1 MSVAALAI
9 GAISALASAVI
20 GAVSSSNANKRAQSL
35 IDTQQK
41 EDKRWYEQKKNADY
55 MNRSEVQAVL
65 KKQRETL
72 DEYYKRSRATNVIT
86 GGTDEAAAMAQ
97 EAANKTIADTSTN
110 IASQATAYKDSLD
123 KQSRESEKQYAQIK
137 VGSEQ
142 AKANQIAQAAS
153 AGVGAG
159 LNLAGST
166 IKSSAT
172 VSGNGGNGSEGTNIT
187 KPEDMKQTL
196 DLPDINDY
204 QPNIPGYN
212 PNKFGYYNN

>member
-20 GAVSSSNANKRAQSL
+20 GAVSSSNANKRAQTL

-41 EDKRWYEQKKNADY
+41 EDKRWYEQKKNEDY

-110 IASQATAYKDSLD
+110 IAAQATAYKDSLD
-123 KQSRESEKQYAQIK
+123 KQSRESEKQYNQMK

-153 AGVGAG
+153 AGVSAG
-159 LNLAGST
+159 INLAGST

-172 VSGNGGNGSEGTNIT
+172 GSGSGGNGSEGTNIT

-204 QPNIPGYN
+204 QPNIPGY
-212 PNKFGYYNN
+212 KSKKVQYYNN

>member
-9 GAISALASAVI
+9 GAVGALASSVI
-20 GAVSSSNANKRAQSL
+20 GAVSSSNANKRAQTL

-41 EDKRWYEQKKNADY
+41 EDKRWYENKKNADY
-55 MNRSEVQAVL
+55 MNRSEVQAIL

-72 DEYYKRSRATNVIT
+72 DEYYKRNRATNVIT

-110 IASQATAYKDSLD
+110 IAAQATAYKDSLD

-153 AGVGAG
+153 AGVSTG
-159 LNLAGST
+159 LNLAGSA

-172 VSGNGGNGSEGTNIT
+172 GSGSGGNGSEGANIT

>member
-9 GAISALASAVI
+9 GAAGALASAVI
-20 GAVSSSNANKRAQSL
+20 GAVSSSNANKRAQTL

-97 EAANKTIADTSTN
+97 EAANKTIADTSAN
-110 IASQATAYKDSLD
+110 IAAQATAYKDSLD

-172 VSGNGGNGSEGTNIT
+172 GGSGGSDNAGTNIT

-196 DLPDINDY
+196 DLPNINDY

>member
-9 GAISALASAVI
+9 GAAGALASAVI
-20 GAVSSSNANKRAQSL
+20 GAVSSSNANKRAQTL

-41 EDKRWYEQKKNADY
+41 EDKRWYENKKNADY

-97 EAANKTIADTSTN
+97 EAANKTIADTSAN
-110 IASQATAYKDSLD
+110 IAAQATAYKDSLD

-153 AGVGAG
+153 GGVGAG
-159 LNLAGST
+159 LNLAGGA

-172 VSGNGGNGSEGTNIT
+172 GSGNGESVNGGTNIT

-196 DLPDINDY
+196 VLPDINDY

>member
-9 GAISALASAVI
+9 GAAGALASSVI
-20 GAVSSSNANKRAQSL
+20 GAVSSANANKRAQTL
-35 IDTQQK
+35 IDTQHK
-41 EDKRWYEQKKNADY
+41 EDKRWYEQKKNEDY

-110 IASQATAYKDSLD
+110 IAAQATAYKDSLD
-123 KQSRESEKQYAQIK
+123 RQSRESEKQYTQIK

-153 AGVGAG
+153 AGVSAG
-159 LNLAGST
+159 INLAGST

-172 VSGNGGNGSEGTNIT
+172 GSGSGGSGSEGTKIT

-196 DLPDINDY
+196 ELPDINDY

>member
-1 MSVAALAI
+1 MSVVALAI

-20 GAVSSSNANKRAQSL
+20 GAVSSSNANKRAQTL

>member
-9 GAISALASAVI
+9 GAAGALASSVI
-20 GAVSSSNANKRAQSL
+20 GAVSSANANKRAQTL
-35 IDTQQK
+35 IDTQHK
-41 EDKRWYEQKKNADY
+41 EDKRWYEQKKNEDY

-110 IASQATAYKDSLD
+110 IAAQATAYKDSLD
-123 KQSRESEKQYAQIK
+123 RQSRESEKQYAQIK

-153 AGVGAG
+153 TGVSAGI
-159 LNLAGST
+159 NLAGST

-172 VSGNGGNGSEGTNIT
+172 GSGNGGSGSEGTKIT

-196 DLPDINDY
+196 DLPNIDDY

>member
-1 MSVAALAI
+1 
-9 GAISALASAVI
+9 
-20 GAVSSSNANKRAQSL
+20 
-35 IDTQQK
+35 
-41 EDKRWYEQKKNADY
+41 

-86 GGTDEAAAMAQ
+86 GGTDEAASMAQ

-110 IASQATAYKDSLD
+110 IAAQATAYKDSLD
-123 KQSRESEKQYAQIK
+123 RQSRESEKQYNQIK

-153 AGVGAG
+153 AGVSAG
-159 LNLAGST
+159 INLAGSA

-172 VSGNGGNGSEGTNIT
+172 GSGSGGNGSGGTNIT

>member
-1 MSVAALAI
+1 MSVVALAI